1 MKLYFVSDRKL
12 GKGGTDIY
20 SSVFT
25 SEDEVT
31 IPENM
36 ETINTIGNE
45 YSPYYNARRNVL
57 YFSSDGYSGFGG
69 LDIFKYFFAPKDS
82 IHILNLGASVNT
94 SYDDLS
100 FSIDSAARN
109 GYLASNRPGSRYI
122 DETLKACCF
131 DLYKSKFNTCYYR
144 FGSVYF

>member
-1 MKLYFVSDRKL
+1 MECIKKLNSTINAPNSNNTQPHVTLDPLTGKLKLYFVSDRKL

-69 LDIFKYFFAPKDS
+69 LDIFKYFLHQKIQFKYS
-82 IHILNLGASVNT
+82 I
-94 SYDDLS
+94 
-100 FSIDSAARN
+100 
-109 GYLASNRPGSRYI
+109 
-122 DETLKACCF
+122 
-131 DLYKSKFNTCYYR
+131 
-144 FGSVYF
+144 